1 MTSKSLYKI
10 DPLFFRVP
18 ARVKA
23 KSLIPIQPLFSP
35 LDRRR
40 LIPIGEVA
48 EVSGLSVDVLRA
60 YADDGTI
67 PGARQAKTG
76 KRRLFERVALEQW
89 WQEFNSPRI
98 L

>member
-1 MTSKSLYKI
+1 
-10 DPLFFRVP
+10 
-18 ARVKA
+18 VKA
-23 KSLIPIQPLFSP
+23 KSFVPIQPLFSP

-67 PGARQAKTG
+67 PGARQAKFG
-76 KRRLFERVALEQW
+76 KRRLFEREALEQW
-89 WQEFNSPRI
+89 WQEFNTPKS
-98 L
+98 